1 MDKIILKE
9 SEFKSLIRTI
19 VEAMSFGG
27 IKSKKTA
34 INYLH
39 KVINPYT
46 TKMFTD
52 KTEEGEESWKGVR
65 IVQKAIA
72 SIDGI
77 TDLSVSVENGG
88 YRENSDGV
96 KWKEYNL
103 EIETIQGFKIFGIL
117 NAHAAGTVEDPF
129 SRYDIT
135 VNFW

>member
-19 VEAMSFGG
+19 VEAMSFSG
-27 IKSKKTA
+27 IKNKQTA
-34 INYLH
+34 INYLY

-46 TKMFTD
+46 SKLYND
-52 KTEEGEESWKGVR
+52 EYWAGVSD
-65 IVQKAIA
+65 VKKAIG

-77 TDLSVSVENGG
+77 ADISVYVENGG
-88 YRENSDGV
+88 YKQNAEGT
-96 KWKEYNL
+96 KWKEYKL
-103 EIETIQGFKIFGIL
+103 EIETVQGFKIFGIL

-129 SRYDIT
+129 DRYDIT